1 MQLRELGWNSYFE
14 ELWLSKDRT
23 GMIPAR
29 IVEEQRQ
36 GYRVISEEA
45 EHSAEITGHLRH
57 TAAGRAELPAVGD
70 WVSVHLLP
78 GELKAL
84 IHEVLPRRSRL
95 SRKVAGDRFD
105 EQILVT
111 NVDTVMIVT
120 SLNGDLN
127 PRRIERYM
135 SAVWE
140 SGAQP
145 VLVLSKSDLCLDPLS
160 EANRIARI
168 APGAGVHVVCA
179 LSGNGLEEVKPYFVA
194 GSTVVLVGS
203 SGVGKSTLINRLLQ
217 SEIQVTRSVRPGDDR
232 GRHATTSRRLFPLPG
247 GGVLIDTPGIRELQL
262 WEGEGLDDTFSEI
275 QQLALCCKFSDCRH
289 QTEPGCAIL
298 RAIEENQLDAGRLEN
313 YNKLQREMAHLEIR
327 RDPAAQSERKK
338 LWRKRAM
345 AYRKQNK
352 GL

>member
-1 MQLRELGWNSYFE
+1 VQLRELGWNSYFE
-14 ELWLSKDRT
+14 EQWLSKDRT
-23 GMIPAR
+23 GMTPAR

-36 GYRVISEEA
+36 AYRVISDA
-45 EHSAEITGHLRH
+45 GEHNAEITGHLRH
-57 TAAGRAELPAVGD
+57 AAVDRSDLPAVGD
-70 WVSVHLLP
+70 WVSVHFP
-78 GELKAL
+78 SGESKAL

-95 SRKVAGDRFD
+95 SRKVAGDRLD
-105 EQILVT
+105 EQIIVA

-135 SAVWE
+135 AAVWE

-145 VLVLSKSDLCLDPLS
+145 VLVLSKSDLCTDPIS
-160 EANRIARI
+160 QTIRIARV

-179 LSGNGLEEVKPYFVA
+179 LTDQGLDELTPYFGT

-217 SEIQVTRSVRPGDDR
+217 SEVQITRSVREGDDR
-232 GRHATTSRRLFPLPG
+232 GRHATTYRRLFPLPG

-262 WEGEGLDDTFSEI
+262 WEGEGLNDTFSEI
-275 QQLALCCKFSDCRH
+275 QQLALRCKFTDCRH
-289 QTEPGCAIL
+289 QSEPGCAIL
-298 RAIEENQLDAGRLEN
+298 KAIEENELDTERLEN
-313 YNKLQREMAHLEIR
+313 YYKLQRELAHLEIR

-338 LWRKRAM
+338 LWKKRAM
-345 AYRKQNK
+345 AYRRQNK